1 MIAGV
6 KGKLFQKE
14 ENRVLIET
22 NGGVIYEI
30 LVSLNTLSKI
40 EDEVL
45 LFVTEIIRE
54 DSYLLY
60 GFIDKNE
67 KRMFDSLIKVNGVG
81 AKVALAIC
89 STFTPFEFSRVVK
102 NREVKELKK
111 VAGVGPKGANRILME
126 LGEFE
131 VDTLAESGEK
141 EFISEAIT
149 ALEGLG
155 FKRDDI
161 VEVVKELKASSTEE
175 LIKKALKQLASI

>member
-1 MIAGV
+1 
-6 KGKLFQKE
+6 
-14 ENRVLIET
+14 
-22 NGGVIYEI
+22 
-30 LVSLNTLSKI
+30 
-40 EDEVL
+40 
-45 LFVTEIIRE
+45 
-54 DSYLLY
+54 
-60 GFIDKNE
+60 
-67 KRMFDSLIKVNGVG
+67 MFDSLIKVNGVG

-89 STFTPFEFSRVVK
+89 STFTPSEFSRVVK

-111 VAGVGPKGANRILME
+111 VAGVGPKSANRILME

-161 VEVVKELKASSTEE
+161 VEVVKELEASSTEE